1 MAIKDIT
8 LGKYVHSDSFLH
20 RLDPRAKLIS
30 LLVVMTGLFSAN
42 GLASLLMAGLFTAL
56 AATVS
61 GLKWSYLF
69 RSLLPFKWLILITLL
84 LNILFVGGHI
94 IVEAPLPYG
103 GVTAEGLSAGMVYGI
118 RLALLILLASILTLT
133 TQPVVLVAGIEKLL
147 GPLKLLKIDPHEIA
161 IAMVITI
168 RFIPVLLGEAEKI
181 RKSQVARGL
190 KPGGGPIRRMRSMT
204 HLIMPLVMSSLRRA
218 EELAVAMECRLYR
231 GSADRTRYHEIHMTS
246 WDWTVIVGTLIFTI
260 GIMVT

>member
-30 LLVVMTGLFSAN
+30 LLLIMTGLFAADGS
-42 GLASLLMAGLFTAL
+42 ASLLAAGVFTFC
-56 AATVS
+56 AASLS
-61 GLKWSYLF
+61 GLRWLYIA
-69 RSLLPFKWLILITLL
+69 RSLLPFKWLILITLA
-84 LNILFVGGHI
+84 LNVLFVGGHI
-94 IVEAPLPYG
+94 IIEAPLPYG
-103 GVTAEGLSAGMVYGI
+103 GITAEGLSAGLVYGT

-147 GPLKLLKIDPHEIA
+147 HPLTLLKVDPHEIA

-181 RKSQVARGL
+181 RKSQIARGL
-190 KPGGGPIRRMRSMT
+190 RPGGSPIARMRSMV
-204 HLIMPLVMSSLRRA
+204 HLVMPLVLSSLRRA

-231 GSADRTRYHEIHMTS
+231 GTGNRTRYHDIRMKS
-246 WDWTVIVGTLIFTI
+246 WDWTVIGGTLIFTL
-260 GIMVT
+260 GIIFF